1 MEHIKCSTPDFA
13 EENVAKLIKLF
24 PEVEGE
30 TGTVDLDKLRQV
42 LSSKV
47 IEGNVER
54 YEFTWPGK
62 RAAKAA
68 ASAATTKTLRPCREE
83 SVNFDTTENLYI
95 EGDNL
100 EVLKLL
106 QTSYAG
112 KVKMIYID
120 PPYNTG
126 HDFVYRDKFSLTQKE
141 LEDEAGSFDEDGNRF
156 EVNDSAE
163 ARYHSNWCSMMYPRL
178 KLARNLLRDDGV
190 LFMSIDDNEVVDL
203 KKLADELF
211 GENNFIATISC
222 VNKPS
227 GRSDDKYI
235 ATAHEYILIYRKT
248 EAVEFGGFEPEEQI
262 VSRYTKRDSSGRLY
276 RDEDLRKRGTNDERI
291 NRPNLFYPFFYNQAT
306 GEIKI
311 GNNEDETPNGCVRI
325 VPMKT
330 AEIEGSWRW
339 GKETATADLQHLRA
353 GYMENKGQWTI
364 FEMQYLDERGEVKPT
379 SVWTQK
385 DVNSER
391 GTEAFVG
398 LGFGS
403 RIFQNPKPVGT
414 LYRLTKIANT
424 QDSVVLD
431 FFSGSATTA
440 HAVMQLNAE
449 DGGNRKFIMVQLP
462 EPCAED
468 SEAAKA
474 GYKNICEIGKE
485 RIRRAGK
492 KIQDELSHTESRR
505 HGDAEG
511 GDLFDEAVKN
521 GGEGLRASVSPC
533 EKKIPDVG
541 FRVLK
546 LDSSSLNDT
555 SATVSE
561 TDQKFANFDRIKE
574 GRGSEDLL
582 FQMLLETHIPL
593 SDKIEKKTV
602 GGNEVFF
609 VSGVAL
615 VACLDAKAKMTTD
628 FFIEIAKLKPGIA
641 FFRDDAFADDSAR
654 TNLQQAFDQ
663 FSPSTAIKVI

>member
-1 MEHIKCSTPDFA
+1 MIEHVKCATPDFA
-13 EENVAKLIKLF
+13 EENAAKLLKLF
-24 PEVEGE
+24 PECEGE
-30 TGTVDLDKLRQV
+30 KGSVDLDKLRGV

-190 LFMSIDDNEVVDL
+190 LFMSIDDNEIVNAR
-203 KKLADELF
+203 KLCDEVF
-211 GENNFIATISC
+211 GERCFVACITRATGTPTGGGFDGI
-222 VNKPS
+222 VNEL
-227 GRSDDKYI
+227 D
-235 ATAHEYILIYRKT
+235 YILMYARDEAAIKINGLPMSEEDAKIYDREDGYGRYLIRSLRRTGGEDRREDRPTMYFPITAPDGT
-248 EAVEFGGFEPEEQI
+248 EVYPKGPTGYDSRWICSAAKVEELKMNHLLEWGKIRRDGKEEWHPFQKYYLENRTKAPGNLWSDVEGNKKATREIRDAFGGE
-262 VSRYTKRDSSGRLY
+262 
-276 RDEDLRKRGTNDERI
+276 
-291 NRPNLFYPFFYNQAT
+291 
-306 GEIKI
+306 KI
-311 GNNEDETPNGCVRI
+311 FD
-325 VPMKT
+325 
-330 AEIEGSWRW
+330 
-339 GKETATADLQHLRA
+339 
-353 GYMENKGQWTI
+353 
-364 FEMQYLDERGEVKPT
+364 F
-379 SVWTQK
+379 
-385 DVNSER
+385 
-391 GTEAFVG
+391 
-398 LGFGS
+398 
-403 RIFQNPKPVGT
+403 PKPVD
-414 LYRLTKIANT
+414 LLIKALSIASNA
-424 QDSVVLD
+424 DSIVLD

-492 KIQDELSHTESRR
+492 KI
-505 HGDAEG
+505 AEENATTAPNL
-511 GDLFDEAVKN
+511 D
-521 GGEGLRASVSPC
+521 
-533 EKKIPDVG
+533 IG

-574 GRGSEDLL
+574 GRSSEDLL
-582 FQMLLETHIPL
+582 FQMLLETHIPM
-593 SDKIEKKTV
+593 SDKIEKKAV

-609 VSGVAL
+609 VSGTAL

-663 FSPSTAIKVI
+663 FSPSTSIKVI

>member
-1 MEHIKCSTPDFA
+1 MGIEKVKCSTPDFA

-30 TGTVDLDKLRQV
+30 KGTVDLDKLRQV

-112 KVKMIYID
+112 KVKVIYID

-190 LFMSIDDNEVVDL
+190 LFMSIDDNEVVNAR
-203 KKLADELF
+203 KLCDEVF
-211 GENNFIATISC
+211 GEVQFVAQFVWEKR
-222 VNKPS
+222 VNRENRKETSVRHDYILCYVRSRNGDEICLYQLPMNEKALANYSNPDNDPRGPWKSDPAHAQGGHGTKSQFYTLTAPNGKRHELPS
-227 GRSDDKYI
+227 GRCWLYTQTVMEEAIRDGRIWFGMDGNGVPRI
-235 ATAHEYILIYRKT
+235 KT
-248 EAVEFGGFEPEEQI
+248 
-262 VSRYTKRDSSGRLY
+262 
-276 RDEDLRKRGTNDERI
+276 
-291 NRPNLFYPFFYNQAT
+291 
-306 GEIKI
+306 
-311 GNNEDETPNGCVRI
+311 
-325 VPMKT
+325 
-330 AEIEGSWRW
+330 
-339 GKETATADLQHLRA
+339 
-353 GYMENKGQWTI
+353 
-364 FEMQYLDERGEVKPT
+364 YLNVKERGLTPETMLFAQDASTNEKAKNDLKELFDGI
-379 SVWTQK
+379 SVFDT
-385 DVNSER
+385 
-391 GTEAFVG
+391 
-398 LGFGS
+398 
-403 RIFQNPKPVGT
+403 PKPIELVKMLAQVSIREG
-414 LYRLTKIANT
+414 I
-424 QDSVVLD
+424 VVD
-431 FFSGSATTA
+431 FFSGSAVTA

-492 KIQDELSHTESRR
+492 KISEELRAKSEELKKK
-505 HGDAEG
+505 AEKNG
-511 GDLFDEAVKN
+511 PSLFDEQSIEQSEQSN
-521 GGEGLRASVSPC
+521 NRT
-533 EKKIPDVG
+533 IPDIG

-574 GRGSEDLL
+574 GRSSEDLL

-609 VSGVAL
+609 VSGTAL

-628 FFIEIAKLKPGIA
+628 FFIAVAKLKPGIA